1 MKTRLMTS
9 ALAITAVLAYGTIAA
24 AQDAGPTSTI
34 RDSLLLGSANGNDN
48 SVNDSNNSLELGVAI
63 TDSLNDNSTDYDDS
77 FNDESDNS
85 NNAEDSFNDNSDN
98 SNNAE
103 DSFNTDNSTEYED
116 SFNTDNSTEYEDSF
130 NDNSETE
137 DSYNTDNSLEV
148 EDSYNSSIE
157 DSYNTDNSQTHL
169 ALSVQVLNS
178 SISDIGVNM
187 GDAGLFAGDANG
199 DINTGAI
206 SQSGGAFAAFAGIQT
221 VSNNTGLASSGQAAT
236 AISANANVTFGN
248 AQ

>member
-9 ALAITAVLAYGTIAA
+9 ALAISAVLAYGTIAA

-48 SVNDSNNSLELGVAI
+48 SVNDSNNNLELGVDI

-116 SFNTDNSTEYEDSF
+116 SFN
-130 NDNSETE
+130 DNSETE

-157 DSYNTDNSQTHL
+157 DSYNTDNSQMHL

-178 SISDIGVNM
+178 SISDIGVDM
-187 GDAGLFAGDANG
+187 GDAGLFGGDANG